1 MFRCG
6 ICMHYLS
13 GYPYS
18 PVNVT
23 MPIIDAGCAVFLSPD
38 AHVIVSLTVAEAP
51 EARLEGNFP
60 TVSVNALSYELMM
73 VAHSLSED
81 AGRVPVFSMV
91 RLITTVSPGANG
103 DALTDRKQES
113 TLQKE
118 TVTYFGLLT
127 TL

>member
-1 MFRCG
+1 
-6 ICMHYLS
+6 
-13 GYPYS
+13 
-18 PVNVT
+18 
-23 MPIIDAGCAVFLSPD
+23 MPHIDACSAAFLSPD

-60 TVSVNALSYELMM
+60 TVSVNALSYVLMM